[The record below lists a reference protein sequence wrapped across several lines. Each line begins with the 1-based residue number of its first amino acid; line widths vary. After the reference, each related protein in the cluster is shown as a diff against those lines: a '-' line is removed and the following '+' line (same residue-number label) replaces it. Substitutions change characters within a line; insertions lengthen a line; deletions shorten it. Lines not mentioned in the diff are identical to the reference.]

1 MAVKYKIPSQAS
13 SGLETF
19 ADAIVGLQIT
29 NGTNQLTNS
38 NFNLDRAIPEKDDKN
53 FRSEPF
59 SDFLTLDDI
68 NEVEYENITSISD
81 QTNRQTNRQTN
92 NQIKFKNS
100 KNNGSLSLYGS
111 LKNKLGVA
119 VSNIIKKYPA
129 GVYIDGANDNSVF
142 DINYDNITDTTTFK
156 IKNTFL
162 TNPLDIIFLK
172 PQSQI
177 IPENYNEMRYF
188 FSSYEKYVIEINSNT
203 FDIIYYEE
211 PITNDDMIFRV
222 IGNCFSGNT
231 VTNMPVLIR
240 PNNGYVEE
248 FFKNLDDIESIL
260 LNRET
265 TVKYTASF
273 VTYNDDN
280 EPITEYVTWPISYDG
295 WNILVYGF
303 NYDLYI
309 SKLSEIGEK
318 IDVIKSNLITRY
330 YTSPQIF
337 EFDTIDKKIES
348 IFQIYGQSFDNVKKY
363 IDNIQYMRKITYDGI
378 NNLPDPLLKNLVE
391 TLGLTVI
398 KLYEE
403 SSLNDIE
410 YNKLSSSYSGLS
422 NGLNL
427 IETETEMYRRL
438 LNNLSYLLKSKG
450 SRKSIEFLLKF
461 FGAPDQMII
470 IDEFIYNV
478 NGVLPTNNFEEDIN
492 EVITNG
498 KKVYVATINNT
509 GDTSYM
515 VTGITNYSTL
525 FRDQYPVDE
534 KTGLPRKFTTNNE
547 SVFFEM
553 GAGWNKKT
561 LDHRSSEILDTYH
574 SDLNSRIKTIKT
586 MSKPFTYGED
596 YFNLYRTLPGLNYG
610 YNINLKIDN
619 DKTLN
624 VENDSDE
631 KILNTKK
638 LNVFLSADNIINYDI
653 FRKINEVITNGVT
666 SIEGFIILTLD
677 DFIITP
683 LSYNINNPKLE
694 NMTFDEFKKEYLNI
708 FLSNINVIKYENKY
722 NELSSVNLNYNNT
735 TTPYIFDKVYDYI
748 RKISPNWI
756 DIVEQFIPATTLWL
770 GGNIIQN
777 NIFQRTKYVHKIN
790 RTENKQN
797 YII

>member
-722 NELSSVNLNYNNT
+722 NELSSVNLKYNNT